1 MAFWRIAAAGAAI
14 GLVVVYAIGSGRWVG
29 TGSSW
34 YQSLEQ
40 PAWQPP
46 GAVFGLAWTYN
57 FIALAVVGVAMSLGA
72 PAGRVAAFL
81 VALGVTIAL
90 AIGWAYLFYVP
101 HALVP
106 AAVALT
112 ACALLTLVP
121 LALAFAERP
130 WLGWVLLPYQAWL
143 VIAASLSWG
152 YVALSR

>member
-1 MAFWRIAAAGAAI
+1 MTPWRIAAVIVAV
-14 GLVVVYAIGSGRWVG
+14 GLVVVYAIGSGRWVS
-29 TGSSW
+29 TGSAW
-34 YQSLEQ
+34 YQSLKQ

-57 FIALAVVGVAMSLGA
+57 FVALGVVGVAMSLGA
-72 PAGRVAAFL
+72 PAGRVGTFL
-81 VALGVTIAL
+81 AALGLTIAL

-112 ACALLTLVP
+112 ACTLLTLLP

-143 VIAASLSWG
+143 LVATSLSWG
-152 YVALSR
+152 YVTLSR

>member
-1 MAFWRIAAAGAAI
+1 
-14 GLVVVYAIGSGRWVG
+14 
-29 TGSSW
+29 
-34 YQSLEQ
+34 
-40 PAWQPP
+40 
-46 GAVFGLAWTYN
+46 VFGLAWTYN

-72 PAGRVAAFL
+72 PADRAAAFL
-81 VALGVTIAL
+81 VALGVTIVL

-130 WLGWVLLPYQAWL
+130 WLGWVLLPYQGWL
-143 VIAASLSWG
+143 VVAASLSWG